1 LRSSKTSW
9 SAAPAAKNSTADR
22 GVTEAARAPPPTCV
36 VRRAGCL
43 RAPRARARRPSVAAS
58 PDRGAR
64 RRSTTAL
71 VASADNRRASRPDSL
86 PALRLFQRLDRAAA
100 PSVSLALTAT
110 DSARSRREAS
120 TVRSAR
126 RHRCRASS
134 ASRRQVSRMAVC
146 ASTSSVECIGRRY
159 GRPAQL
165 RTTRS
170 VPFAGRGA
178 DTVYRTAARPTDR
191 RWNGRATVSRS
202 LGGDVTGHAHPRH
215 DQAASRRDVC
225 RGAAAPPAAAARAVS
240 LLPVRLAHR
249 APRASKSRAPTT
261 AHRPATSVR
270 ASR

>member
-1 LRSSKTSW
+1 MTARCRHRTIGRFPRHRRARTGADTRARCSPRFRTACGPRGSSVGATSRLRSSKTSW

-159 GRPAQL
+159 SRPAQL

-178 DTVYRTAARPTDR
+178 DTVYRTADQPTGAGTGAQRYLDH
-191 RWNGRATVSRS
+191 WEAT
-202 LGGDVTGHAHPRH
+202 
-215 DQAASRRDVC
+215 
-225 RGAAAPPAAAARAVS
+225 
-240 LLPVRLAHR
+240 
-249 APRASKSRAPTT
+249 
-261 AHRPATSVR
+261 
-270 ASR
+270 